1 MEDVKILQTIKQNY
15 ILPTDESV
23 ILLHNLDWNEE
34 FMTSSD
40 WCKEQNWK
48 FAHNRE
54 IMGSEASV
62 VILYEYDSVE
72 TELYSRAKNCLII
85 VQK

>member
-1 MEDVKILQTIKQNY
+1 MLECIKLNY
-15 ILPTDESV
+15 LLPNDETV
-23 ILLHNLDWNEE
+23 VLLHFLFKNKHQKRI
-34 FMTSSD
+34 MTLSN
-40 WCKEQNWK
+40 WCKEKNWK
-48 FAHNRE
+48 FVHTNE

-62 VILYEYDSVE
+62 VVLYDCDEQ